1 MVNIF
6 SVEKSSQESRGF
18 SHERFKTSYEQV
30 FDAEGNIKACGRD
43 KCIELMVA
51 ADKIKQGD
59 YGNTNTGRLNIE
71 NIQDLYRTISV

>member
-1 MVNIF
+1 MNNDFITLY
-6 SVEKSSQESRGF
+6 K
-18 SHERFKTSYEQV
+18 QV
-30 FDAEGNIKACGRD
+30 FDTEGNIKACGRD